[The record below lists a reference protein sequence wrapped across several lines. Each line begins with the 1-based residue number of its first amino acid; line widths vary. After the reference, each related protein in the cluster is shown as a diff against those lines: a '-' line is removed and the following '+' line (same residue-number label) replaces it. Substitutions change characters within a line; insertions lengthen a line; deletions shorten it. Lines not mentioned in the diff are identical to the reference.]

1 MLLQKMVEEKESTTA
16 TANSTKAQHNIQ
28 RKDNW
33 YSSSFRTFFNTDGE
47 KYCVWTNVVKYCLI
61 EYPIQTKKMKVVL
74 LAGGLGSRAKPF
86 SDYCPKALIP
96 INGRPIIDYI
106 IRYISKFSFISEIL
120 IVCEFDSHGK
130 QIINYFEGK
139 ECIIDKKITFI
150 EDKKKGTGGSLLE
163 CQEKLKD
170 DIFLVWFSDNL
181 CALNLDRVVV
191 EYSNINKDNDAIGL
205 LIARKKRHEET
216 GRVILDEYRKNNI
229 NLIKEFI
236 EKPIIELEYPEAAGI
251 YIFNNG
257 FLDLLKQKSN
267 EKESF
272 DLSSDIL
279 SKIGH
284 NTKSKLYCYL
294 IDSNEINWA
303 DIESPTYVERNK
315 KEIDSIILH
324 MESIK

>member
-1 MLLQKMVEEKESTTA
+1 M
-16 TANSTKAQHNIQ
+16 
-28 RKDNW
+28 
-33 YSSSFRTFFNTDGE
+33 
-47 KYCVWTNVVKYCLI
+47 KYCLI
-61 EYPIQTKKMKVVL
+61 EYPTQTKKMKVVL

-96 INGRPIIDYI
+96 INGRPIIDHI

-139 ECIIDKKITFI
+139 ECIIDKKITFV

-170 DIFLVWFSDNL
+170 DPVFLVWFSDNL
-181 CALNLDRVVV
+181 CALNLDKIVV
-191 EYSNINKDNDAIGL
+191 EYSKINSLNKDNDAIGL

-216 GRVILDEYRKNNI
+216 GRVILDEYSKSNI

-236 EKPIIELEYPEAAGI
+236 EKPIIELEYPEAVGI

-257 FLDLLKQKSN
+257 FLDLLEQKSN